1 MATKKRRSAEVR
13 REPLPAAVRRRAVA
27 HLRACDPVMARVIEK
42 VGPCRMEIDRSSTLF
57 AALSRSI
64 LYQQIS
70 GSAAAAI
77 HERMIAL
84 CGGHEPHPED
94 VLAHSADELRGIG
107 LSRQKAAYMHS
118 LAEHVHAGLSL
129 ASVRRVDDEE
139 AIRRLT
145 AVKGVGR
152 WTAEIL
158 LMFRLGRL
166 DLLPVADYGIQKA
179 MKEAYGMR
187 SLPKPKRMR
196 RVAEPWRPY
205 RTVACWYLW
214 RFIDGEAAV

>member
-1 MATKKRRSAEVR
+1 MTTKRRSAEVR
-13 REPLPAAVRRRAVA
+13 RELLPAPARRQAVA
-27 HLRACDPVMARVIEK
+27 HLRACDPVIAQVVAQ
-42 VGPCRMEIDRSSTLF
+42 VGPCRMEIDQSSTLF

-77 HERMIAL
+77 HKRLIAL

-94 VLAHSADELRGIG
+94 ILAHSIDELRAVG
-107 LSRQKAAYMHS
+107 LSRQKATYMHS
-118 LAEHVHAGLSL
+118 LAEHVAAGLSL

-196 RVAEPWRPY
+196 RVAAAWSPY

>member
-1 MATKKRRSAEVR
+1 MR
-13 REPLPAAVRRRAVA
+13 RELLPALARRRAVA
-27 HLRACDPVMARVIEK
+27 HLRACDPVMARVVEQ
-42 VGPCRMEIDRSSTLF
+42 VGPCRMEIDQSSTLF

-70 GSAAAAI
+70 GLAAAAI
-77 HERMIAL
+77 HKRLIAL
-84 CGGHEPHPED
+84 CGGHEVHPAD
-94 VLAHSADELRGIG
+94 ILAHSIDELRAVG
-107 LSRQKAAYMHS
+107 LSRQKATYMHS
-118 LAEHVHAGLSL
+118 LAEHVVAGLSL

-179 MKEAYGMR
+179 MQKAYGMR

-196 RVAEPWRPY
+196 RIAAAWSPY

>member
-1 MATKKRRSAEVR
+1 MTTKKRRSAEVR
-13 REPLPAAVRRRAVA
+13 RELLPAAERRKAIA

-94 VLAHSADELRGIG
+94 VLAHSTDELRGIG

-152 WTAEIL
+152 WTAE
-158 LMFRLGRL
+158 MFRLGRL

-187 SLPKPKRMR
+187 SLPKPRRMR

>member
-1 MATKKRRSAEVR
+1 MTTTKRRTAEVR
-13 REPLPAAVRRRAVA
+13 RELLPADVRRRAVT
-27 HLRACDPVMARVIEK
+27 HLRGCDPVMARVVEQ
-42 VGPCRMEIDRSSTLF
+42 VGPCRMEIDQSSTLF

-70 GSAAAAI
+70 GLAAAAI
-77 HERMIAL
+77 HKRLIAL
-84 CGGHEPHPED
+84 CGGHEVHPAD
-94 VLAHSADELRGIG
+94 ILAHSIDELRAVG
-107 LSRQKAAYMHS
+107 LSRQKATYMHS
-118 LAEHVHAGLSL
+118 LAEHVSAGLSL

-179 MKEAYGMR
+179 MQKAYGMR
-187 SLPKPKRMR
+187 SLPRPKRMR
-196 RVAEPWRPY
+196 RIAAAWSPY

>member
-1 MATKKRRSAEVR
+1 
-13 REPLPAAVRRRAVA
+13 
-27 HLRACDPVMARVIEK
+27 
-42 VGPCRMEIDRSSTLF
+42 
-57 AALSRSI
+57 
-64 LYQQIS
+64 
-70 GSAAAAI
+70 
-77 HERMIAL
+77 
-84 CGGHEPHPED
+84 
-94 VLAHSADELRGIG
+94 
-107 LSRQKAAYMHS
+107 MHS

-187 SLPKPKRMR
+187 SLPKPRRMR